1 VEFTTKSAER
11 HRKLDRGSD
20 LPEEYMQTHW
30 ETGPELAIPHVRRAS
45 AFQRGEQQ
53 MLRFLFL
60 PISSLAPMAGHTPS
74 PPQAP
79 QDAGPGPGL
88 AN

>member
-1 VEFTTKSAER
+1 
-11 HRKLDRGSD
+11 
-20 LPEEYMQTHW
+20 
-30 ETGPELAIPHVRRAS
+30 
-45 AFQRGEQQ
+45 

-60 PISSLAPMAGHTPS
+60 PISSLALMAGHTPS